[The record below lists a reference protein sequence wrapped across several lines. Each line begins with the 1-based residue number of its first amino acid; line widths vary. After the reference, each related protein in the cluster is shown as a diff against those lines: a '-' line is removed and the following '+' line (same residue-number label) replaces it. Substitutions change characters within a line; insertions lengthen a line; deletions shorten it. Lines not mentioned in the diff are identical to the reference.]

1 MENIVTWRLAAVA
14 AIALANL
21 TGCEQLRSYNEPT
34 TGARARVRIVGR
46 QPLLYSHKTCDRDDM
61 RTSGFAYFG
70 NKRHDLHMPNP
81 IGGNADATEYYV
93 VADVNLTVSFRDGGD
108 ELGAPPGYTI
118 IHIGQKLCANTSVV
132 FVPKAGHDYEVREH
146 GGGFCS
152 ALVAELVPEASGE
165 ERYIPVE
172 VTKCPDS

>member
-14 AIALANL
+14 AIALATL
-21 TGCEQLRSYNEPT
+21 TGCEQLRSYKEPT

-81 IGGNADATEYYV
+81 VSGNADATEYYV

-108 ELGAPPGYTI
+108 ELGAPRVTRSSTKARSFVRIRASCSCRKPDTTTR
-118 IHIGQKLCANTSVV
+118 CESTVAASVR
-132 FVPKAGHDYEVREH
+132 H
-146 GGGFCS
+146 
-152 ALVAELVPEASGE
+152 
-165 ERYIPVE
+165 
-172 VTKCPDS
+172 